1 MDELDCSEM
10 AVMPEC
16 SVVVVM
22 QEHWMVEGSLVE
34 WVEMDE
40 ADSSWTEALVES
52 SSDFGTLD
60 F

>member
-1 MDELDCSEM
+1 M

-22 QEHWMVEGSLVE
+22 QEQWVVEGSLVE

-40 ADSSWTEALVES
+40 ADSRWTEALVES